1 MQRNNMM
8 ELYDLMDD
16 AMATELGVNL
26 TTYIHVIEEICTL
39 EEADFIIDNIWQEH
53 DVEAA
58 RQLFNSKLNV

>member
-1 MQRNNMM
+1 MG
-8 ELYDLMDD
+8 LYDLMDE
-16 AMATELGVNL
+16 AMATELGVDLN
-26 TTYIHVIEEICTL
+26 TYIYIIEDVCTL

>member
-1 MQRNNMM
+1 MM
-8 ELYDLMDD
+8 GLYDMMDD
-16 AMATELGVNL
+16 AMATELGVDLN
-26 TTYIHVIEEICTL
+26 TYIHVIEDLCTL